1 MRKYISINFDLV
13 LHISTKCF
21 YLKRTQKCFVKP
33 IATVWKLME
42 WRKIDVFKK
51 CKFSPIM
58 GKRCLQSAWT
68 KRHVGPL
75 WRHNLTSF
83 WCIHPS
89 TRSAN
94 YGISFLHTTTL
105 KIGFISSYVCNTMQ
119 ASEPHNLIKNL
130 ILKWIWNLL
139 NWQWIQSWNCKVV
152 RF

>member
-1 MRKYISINFDLV
+1 MLLLSCQRLLMSLGIQLLNEKIYFNQLWLGFTYKQKILLLEKN
-13 LHISTKCF
+13 TKMFCELNCNS
-21 YLKRTQKCFVKP
+21 LKTYG
-33 IATVWKLME
+33 ME
-42 WRKIDVFKK
+42 KDVFKK

-94 YGISFLHTTTL
+94 YAISFLHSAHHYFENWIYFIICLQYYASSWTT
-105 KIGFISSYVCNTMQ
+105 
-119 ASEPHNLIKNL
+119 
-130 ILKWIWNLL
+130 
-139 NWQWIQSWNCKVV
+139 
-152 RF
+152 

>member
-13 LHISTKCF
+13 LHISTECF
-21 YLKRTQKCFVKP
+21 CLKKKITKNVLW
-33 IATVWKLME
+33 TKLQQFKNLWNGE
-42 WRKIDVFKK
+42 KQDVFKK

-94 YGISFLHTTTL
+94 YAISFLHTTTL
-105 KIGFISSYVCNTMQ
+105 KIRFISSYVCNTMQ
-119 ASEPHNLIKNL
+119 ASEPHDLIKTL
-130 ILKWIWNLL
+130 
-139 NWQWIQSWNCKVV
+139 
-152 RF
+152 F